1 MHDIWPHAP
10 VYTSVYLPEVMP
22 PAYRGWDIR
31 TSFMQRLPFL
41 RTHFQKYLPLFPL
54 AFEQFDFSDY
64 DLVIDNSSAFSY
76 GVITR
81 PETCHISYCLTPA
94 RFLWTYHDY
103 VRREGIGLGARFAL
117 APFLTQLRVWDR
129 SAADRVDAFIA
140 ISSLVQSRIRKFYRR
155 ESSIIFPP
163 IECAR
168 FTVGT
173 GDGDG
178 RGPYFLVV
186 SRLIPYKRIEL
197 AIRACRMIGARLKI
211 VGSGRDRERLERLAD
226 GAPEIEFLGHVS
238 DAELKDLW
246 KNCRAFIFPG
256 EEDFGISPLE
266 AQAAGRP
273 VIAYASGGALETVRD
288 GETGVFF
295 REPTV
300 EALADVLSAFDARRY
315 DPLRMRAHAE
325 TFDISVFRKRLT
337 QSVSETFTAH
347 NDSTRSTGRVY

>member
-1 MHDIWPHAP
+1 MHDIWPNAP
-10 VYTSVYLPEVMP
+10 VYTSVYLPETMP
-22 PAYRGWDIR
+22 PSYREWDIR

-76 GVITR
+76 GVLTR

-94 RFLWTYHDY
+94 RFLWSYHDY
-103 VRREGIGLGARFAL
+103 VRREGIGLGSQIAL

-155 ESSIIFPP
+155 DSSVIFPP
-163 IECAR
+163 IECGR
-168 FTVGT
+168 FTVGV
-173 GDGDG
+173 GEGDG

-186 SRLIPYKRIEL
+186 SRLIPYKCIDL
-197 AIRACRMIGARLKI
+197 AIRACQMVGMRLKV
-211 VGSGRDRERLERLAD
+211 VGSGRDRERLVRLAD
-226 GAPEIEFLGHVS
+226 GATEIEFLGHVS

-246 KNCRAFIFPG
+246 MNCRAFIFPG

-273 VIAYASGGALETVRD
+273 VIAYGRGGALETIRD
-288 GETGVFF
+288 GETGSFF
-295 REPTV
+295 HEPTV
-300 EALADVLSAFDARRY
+300 EALADVLSAFDSRRF
-315 DPLRMRAHAE
+315 DPRTIRAHAE
-325 TFDISVFRKRLT
+325 TFDVSLFRQRLT
-337 QSVSETFTAH
+337 ESVTATMAGH
-347 NDSTRSTGRVY
+347 SDSSRSNRGVY